1 MAELVARFD
10 IKPFPKERP
19 RATRAGVMYTPSK
32 TRDYEKQILG
42 MFEEQFPDHEPIDE
56 PICVKVDLATDSI
69 VVSVYKRDHK
79 PKGMRGDLDN
89 YVKAILDAL
98 NGAAWVDDRQ
108 IVALTA
114 RKVGP

>member
-1 MAELVARFD
+1 MANLIAQFD
-10 IKPFPKERP
+10 LKPFPKERP
-19 RATRAGVMYTPSK
+19 RATRSGVMYTPQK
-32 TRDYEKQILG
+32 TRDYEKRVLDL
-42 MFEEQFPDHEPIDE
+42 FKEDFPDHDPIAEPIS
-56 PICVKVDLATDSI
+56 VDVEVATDKI
-69 VVSVYKRDHK
+69 TVSVSVEEHK

-89 YVKAILDAL
+89 YVKAILDSL